1 MGAGQSDLYKG
12 TYGDNPNNIPDEL
25 KDKVKLPKNDSQL
38 KHIFRDEDGHLK
50 DTPENRKMLLDLAN
64 DDKYHMG
71 KDMYGNEWHI
81 RINEDGSQDYTRE
94 MHQIINEGGKN
105 RIPRPWDEMTGLN
118 RNPAREERKKWIN
131 SNYFV

>member
-12 TYGDNPNNIPDEL
+12 TYGDNLDNIPDEL
-25 KDKVKLPKNDSQL
+25 KDRVKLPKNDSQL
-38 KHIFRDEDGHLK
+38 KHIFRDEEGHLK

-64 DDKYHMG
+64 NNKYHMG

-94 MHQIINEGGKN
+94 MRQVINEGGKN
-105 RIPRPWDEMTGLN
+105 EIPRSWDEMTGLN
-118 RNPAREERKKWIN
+118 HNPAREERKK
-131 SNYFV
+131 

>member
-12 TYGDNPNNIPDEL
+12 TYGDNPGNIPDEL
-25 KDKVKLPKNDSQL
+25 KDKVKLPKNESQL
-38 KHIFRDEDGHLK
+38 KHIFRNEEGHLK
-50 DTPENRKMLLDLAN
+50 DTQENRKMLLDLAN
-64 DDKYHMG
+64 ADKYHIG

-118 RNPAREERKKWIN
+118 RNPAREERKK
-131 SNYFV
+131 